1 MITFPYFA
9 PLEINKADL
18 TQLSDKVSFVMALI
32 KIAENRR
39 MAQQEI
45 VYYQEL
51 SQKLNFEELFE
62 HYAAETKKI
71 PKRKQSE
78 TYIKI

>member
-1 MITFPYFA
+1 
-9 PLEINKADL
+9 
-18 TQLSDKVSFVMALI
+18 MALN

-39 MAQQEI
+39 MAQHEI

-62 HYAAETKKI
+62 HYAAGTNKTPKETNLKPI
-71 PKRKQSE
+71 LS
-78 TYIKI
+78 YI